1 MMTSAPV
8 TTRQVRIEPRFE
20 SWQSA
25 ARELLREG
33 VPPETIEW
41 LEATGGEPCPAPVM
55 GEPGVHRVP
64 RRFVEI
70 ARQVAGHPSAGRW
83 ALLYRVLWRVIH
95 EDHDLLRLETDADI
109 SVLVAMEKAVRS
121 AAPFVPPEASLEE
134 LRQAARICTGCD
146 LHRAATQTVF
156 GQGTEAARI
165 ALVGEQPG
173 DQEDVQ
179 GLPFVGPAGQVLDRA
194 LGEVGLRREEIYLTN
209 VVKHFKFIPTGKR
222 RLHATPQEPEILAC
236 RPWLEA
242 ELQAVRPEVLVCLGA
257 TASRAVFGP
266 AFRLMKQRGLFLAT
280 RWTARSMATL
290 HPSAVLRAPDEEG
303 QERLYGLLK
312 QDLTRAV
319 AELGRAGRSAGG

>member
-1 MMTSAPV
+1 M

-41 LEATGGEPCPAPVM
+41 LETAGGEPAAAPIA

-83 ALLYRVLWRVIH
+83 ALLYRVLWRVVH
-95 EDHDLLRLETDADI
+95 EDHDLLRLDTDADV
-109 SVLVAMEKAVRS
+109 SVLLEMERAVRS
-121 AAPFVPPEASLEE
+121 AAPFVPAVASLAE
-134 LRQAARICTGCD
+134 LRQAARTCTGCD

-209 VVKHFKFIPTGKR
+209 VVKHFKFVQTGKR
-222 RLHATPQEPEILAC
+222 RLHATPQEHEILAC

-242 ELQAVRPEVLVCLGA
+242 ELQAVRPQVLVCLGA
-257 TASRAVFGP
+257 TASRAIFGP
-266 AFRLMKQRGLFLAT
+266 SFRLMKQRGVLLPT
-280 RWTARSMATL
+280 RWTARSLATL
-290 HPSAVLRAPDEEG
+290 HPSAVLRAPDAES

-312 QDLTRAV
+312 QDLTSAV
-319 AELGRAGRSAGG
+319 AELGRARGGPEPRD